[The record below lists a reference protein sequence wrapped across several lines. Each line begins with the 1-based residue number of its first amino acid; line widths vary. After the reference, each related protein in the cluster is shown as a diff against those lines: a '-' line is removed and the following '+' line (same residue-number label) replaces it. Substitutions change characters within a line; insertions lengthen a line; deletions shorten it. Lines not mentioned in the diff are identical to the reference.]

1 MPDPIDDASRDA
13 RKENIFEVLDE
24 LIFHMNTMR
33 NTFTLLIISSFILA
47 PAALIMAA
55 IFLGHPRFLQV
66 LLNRMPDVALMLVIY
81 TGISIILASIWL
93 FIGIREQRFFSKW
106 NRKFMRF
113 MSLKNQIDRE
123 LEEDEGSHG
132 KE

>member
-1 MPDPIDDASRDA
+1 
-13 RKENIFEVLDE
+13 
-24 LIFHMNTMR
+24 
-33 NTFTLLIISSFILA
+33 
-47 PAALIMAA
+47 
-55 IFLGHPRFLQV
+55 
-66 LLNRMPDVALMLVIY
+66 MPDVALMLVIY

-123 LEEDEGSHG
+123 LEEDEGSGG